1 MDELKTVKRE
11 NEKLKSSLKD
21 LKKSENG
28 LVLTQTELKEKLAA
42 KDKSIK
48 ELNKNIKQMSIK
60 EPTMSL
66 K

>member
-21 LKKSENG
+21 LKNSENG